1 VNLIALQHG
10 IAATALAKSVAR
22 MQETIDGPAVKAA
35 SPIGASFRPL
45 GRARFD
51 DRSNVYSRRPSRSA
65 QAVATAELGVSVPG
79 TVAQPPFS
87 MINRRSHDE
96 ALLNSVN
103 FAGASAC
110 CWNLST
116 QIGASTSTTAV
127 SARSFATRSAVPPS
141 VHPKIVKP
149 STDMAA
155 APMTTPQIPGFILGG
170 KFIDLMSCAPVSA
183 PLVHSREISAVGAR
197 DNTCDH
203 VCEEPRECRLV
214 PSPVS
219 QPVSVG
225 MLSANRCKVQAG
237 TVAA

>member
-1 VNLIALQHG
+1 
-10 IAATALAKSVAR
+10 
-22 MQETIDGPAVKAA
+22 MGPQSKRPR
-35 SPIGASFRPL
+35 SPIGAVLDLLAVLDSTTVRT
-45 GRARFD
+45 
-51 DRSNVYSRRPSRSA
+51 VYSRRPSRSA

-127 SARSFATRSAVPPS
+127 TARSFAIRSAVPPS

-170 KFIDLMSCAPVSA
+170 NFTDRMSCAPVSA

-214 PSPVS
+214 PP
-219 QPVSVG
+219 SVTIG
-225 MLSANRCKVQAG
+225 RVIGQSLFSHSAM
-237 TVAA
+237 

>member
-1 VNLIALQHG
+1 MRPRSKRPRLSAQ
-10 IAATALAKSVAR
+10 
-22 MQETIDGPAVKAA
+22 
-35 SPIGASFRPL
+35 FRPL

-79 TVAQPPFS
+79 AVAQPPFS
-87 MINRRSHDE
+87 IINRRSHDE

-116 QIGASTSTTAV
+116 QIGANTSTTAV
-127 SARSFATRSAVPPS
+127 SARSFAIRSAVPPS

-155 APMTTPQIPGFILGG
+155 APMTTPQIPGFILEGN
-170 KFIDLMSCAPVSA
+170 FIDLMSCAPVSA
-183 PLVHSREISAVGAR
+183 PLVHSGEISAVGAR

-203 VCEEPRECRLV
+203 VFKKIERLGAYVAPMDYPRPRKDLH
-214 PSPVS
+214 
-219 QPVSVG
+219 
-225 MLSANRCKVQAG
+225 QAE
-237 TVAA
+237 

>member
-1 VNLIALQHG
+1 MGRGQSGLPY
-10 IAATALAKSVAR
+10 R
-22 MQETIDGPAVKAA
+22 R
-35 SPIGASFRPL
+35 SFRPL

-51 DRSNVYSRRPSRSA
+51 DRSNVYSGRASRSA
-65 QAVATAELGVSVPG
+65 QAVATAELGVAVPG
-79 TVAQPPFS
+79 GVAQPPSS
-87 MINRRSHDE
+87 MIDRRSHDE

-127 SARSFATRSAVPPS
+127 SARSFAIRSAVPPS

-170 KFIDLMSCAPVSA
+170 NLIDLMSCAPVSA
-183 PLVHSREISAVGAR
+183 SLGPFPRDQRCWRPGQYVRPRSGDVAEDRKGHGPRAVRFGCAP
-197 DNTCDH
+197 N
-203 VCEEPRECRLV
+203 
-214 PSPVS
+214 
-219 QPVSVG
+219 
-225 MLSANRCKVQAG
+225 
-237 TVAA
+237 VAAFRDPRPTPAQKPAVINLSRPSRNQTG

>member
-1 VNLIALQHG
+1 MG
-10 IAATALAKSVAR
+10 RGRTGLAHR
-22 MQETIDGPAVKAA
+22 R
-35 SPIGASFRPL
+35 SFRPL

-87 MINRRSHDE
+87 MINRRSHHE

-127 SARSFATRSAVPPS
+127 CARSFAIRSAVPPS

-149 STDMAA
+149 STDMTA

-183 PLVHSREISAVGAR
+183 PLVHSGEISAVGAR
-197 DNTCDH
+197 TIRATTYVKRSGGWARISFPWITPAPGRTCAKLSRDITARVRTLASRDTLTGADNAT
-203 VCEEPRECRLV
+203 
-214 PSPVS
+214 
-219 QPVSVG
+219 
-225 MLSANRCKVQAG
+225 
-237 TVAA
+237 